1 MAFRRAAFLA
11 FLSML
16 LCCALLPG
24 CGGKTRPELVL
35 AARPEAGLPSPSATP
50 SKAEDGPKSAA
61 QPDGASATP
70 APKEAWF
77 FLSPAEGN
85 TTYRGGFETNLPE
98 GAAVFAQLCIAPLG
112 GPVTLTDTL
121 SVDGGY
127 LSYDFSAF
135 MPRSAIDRQYAV
147 LTLSLRFADPQP
159 QELTDAFGETGETLV
174 EGFVTQKAISSR
186 VEMTF
191 ALPFPDADAVAGLE
205 PPCFSNPSDL
215 VFATSTR
222 YHRQSCRYSASAKPV
237 ARAYAQHLGLSP
249 CALCGP

>member
-1 MAFRRAAFLA
+1 MAFRRAAFLT

-35 AARPEAGLPSPSATP
+35 AARPEAGLPSPSAEP
-50 SKAEDGPKSAA
+50 STTEDSPESIV
-61 QPDGASATP
+61 QPNGALKTP

-85 TTYRGGFETNLPE
+85 TSFRGGFETNLPE

-121 SVDGGY
+121 TVDGGF
-127 LSYDFSAF
+127 LAYDFSAY
-135 MPRSAIDRQYAV
+135 MPHSAIDRQYAV
-147 LTLSLRFADPQP
+147 LTLALRFADPQP
-159 QELTDAFGETGETLV
+159 QELTDAFGEAGKALV
-174 EGFVTQKAISSR
+174 EGFVTQKGISSR
-186 VEMTF
+186 VETAF
-191 ALPFPDADAVAGLE
+191 ALPFPDADGVAGLE

-215 VFATSTR
+215 VFATSAR